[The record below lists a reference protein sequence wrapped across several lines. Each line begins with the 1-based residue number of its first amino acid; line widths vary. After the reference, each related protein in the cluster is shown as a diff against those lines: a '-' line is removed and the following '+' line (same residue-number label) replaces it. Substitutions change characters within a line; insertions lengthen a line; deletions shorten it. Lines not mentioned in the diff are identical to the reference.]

1 MKKDTAPKIESVS
14 FVYVGT
20 DNQFNNFLKSVIHDY
35 LSEDKASPLPT
46 EIPSEE
52 NKIA

>member
-1 MKKDTAPKIESVS
+1 MRKDTAPKIESVS

-35 LSEDKASPLPT
+35 VTDDKTLP
-46 EIPSEE
+46 ELE
-52 NKIA
+52 NADHNEQNIA

>member
-1 MKKDTAPKIESVS
+1 MKKNTAPKIESVS

-46 EIPSEE
+46 EASNEE
-52 NKIA
+52 NISA